1 MWIKPV
7 YFDLSSEEEVKNAF
21 KEIYKE
27 KLPLDIVVNNAGV
40 AYGGLMT
47 MTPVQKLKEVF
58 EINYFATVEIMQLAA
73 KLMMRQKSG
82 NIINMASVGGIET
95 NPGYLAYGSSKAA
108 VIWTTKS
115 VSKELAQY
123 NIRVNAVAPGLTK
136 TEMGMYRNEE
146 ELNKVIDRSSLK
158 RMADPQEIANAVLFL
173 ASDKS
178 SFMTGSILNIDGG
191 RL

>member
-1 MWIKPV
+1 
-7 YFDLSSEEEVKNAF
+7 
-21 KEIYKE
+21 
-27 KLPLDIVVNNAGV
+27 
-40 AYGGLMT
+40 MT
-47 MTPVQKLKEVF
+47 SIQKLKEVF
-58 EINYFATVEIMQLAA
+58 EVNYFALVQIMQLSA
-73 KLMMRQKSG
+73 KIMMRQKSG

-136 TEMGMYRNEE
+136 TEMGMYRNED
-146 ELNKVIDRSSLK
+146 ELSKVIERSSLR
-158 RMADPQEIANAVLFL
+158 RMAEPQEIANAVLFL
-173 ASDKS
+173 ASENS